1 MIQNSAG
8 YRSLNT
14 ASPMT
19 VQVKNQKKI
28 CARCNKLV
36 IPDSQRTKT
45 TLKALG
51 KYYHES
57 CFTCQDCQKPLKPKY
72 FPYQVDKTSESIL
85 LCQYDYFRRHNLL
98 CHVCDTPLRGL
109 YYTAFG
115 YRYDEEH
122 FLVQYVLLLV
132 GLKNASCTETNCIAS
147 TTFSSIFRNVAKGAS
162 SQYRINISS
171 FLKVKKYIVGIRN
184 VMEFINI
191 GM

>member
-122 FLVQYVLLLV
+122 F
-132 GLKNASCTETNCIAS
+132 SCTICATPCGVKKCFMYGNQLYC
-147 TTFSSIFRNVAKGAS
+147 K
-162 SQYRINISS
+162 YH
-171 FLKVKKYIVGIRN
+171 FLKYFSKRCVHVYGYSPFGI
-184 VMEFINI
+184 
-191 GM
+191 

>member
-14 ASPMT
+14 ASPMA

-36 IPDSQRTKT
+36 VPDSQRTKT

-72 FPYQVDKTSESIL
+72 FPYQVDKTSEPIL

-98 CHVCDTPLRGL
+98 CLVCDTPLRGL

-122 FLVQYVLLLV
+122 FSCTICATPCGV
-132 GLKNASCTETNCIAS
+132 KNASCTKTNCIAS
-147 TTFSSIFRNVAKGAS
+147 TTFSNIFRNVAKGAN